1 MTLSL
6 HVSIR
11 FQRHTSAWQQEL
23 ESRGVGG
30 NGVAG
35 GIVLEMDPASVTAT
49 RTDIDVDDALR
60 PQDAVPSAAAKG
72 SGDERANQDMHV
84 DSVYVA
90 VPQVSETG
98 DTVLGQTEL
107 SCHDDAHQAERTEY
121 VTETVPTDVEEDG
134 GEVAGASGTSQTGI
148 DQPSSTNSARTLRL
162 TSTVGPSNPLLA
174 HS

>member
-1 MTLSL
+1 M
-6 HVSIR
+6 
-11 FQRHTSAWQQEL
+11 
-23 ESRGVGG
+23 
-30 NGVAG
+30 AG
-35 GIVLEMDPASVTAT
+35 GIVLEMDAASVTAT
-49 RTDIDVDDALR
+49 RTDMADGVALR
-60 PQDAVPSAAAKG
+60 LQDAMPSVAAKG

-98 DTVLGQTEL
+98 DTVLVQTEL

>member
-11 FQRHTSAWQQEL
+11 FQRHTAAWQQEL

-30 NGVAG
+30 NGVTG
-35 GIVLEMDPASVTAT
+35 GTAT
-49 RTDIDVDDALR
+49 RTDIDVDKALQ

-107 SCHDDAHQAERTEY
+107 SCHDDAHQAKRTEY
-121 VTETVPTDVEEDG
+121 VKETVPTDVEDDG

-148 DQPSSTNSARTLRL
+148 DQPSPTNSALTLRL

>member
-6 HVSIR
+6 HFSIR

-30 NGVAG
+30 NGVTG
-35 GIVLEMDPASVTAT
+35 GTAT
-49 RTDIDVDDALR
+49 RTDIDVDKALQ